1 MSSRPALNRM
11 MMPDAVIVV
20 FGAAVRPD
28 GRASST
34 LRRRVDAAARF
45 GRRFRRPL
53 FIPTG
58 AVGRFGGSEASVMG
72 GLLRD
77 FGVPEDRLLL
87 EETGTDT
94 LSSVRAVRR
103 LLRAHA
109 LAAPVYAATSAY
121 HLPRCLLLL
130 RLAGIPARPAPPP
143 EFPAA
148 GSRRL
153 RWYWRLRELPAVP
166 YDAALIVGLRLARR
180 L

>member
-1 MSSRPALNRM
+1 MSGRPA
-11 MMPDAVIVV
+11 PDAAIVI

-28 GRASST
+28 GRASKT

-45 GRRFRRPL
+45 GRRFRNPL

-58 AVGRFGGSEASVMG
+58 AVGRYGGSEASVMR
-72 GLLRD
+72 GLLRG
-77 FGVPEDRLLL
+77 FGVPEAQVLL

-94 LSSVRAVRR
+94 LSSVRAVHR
-103 LLRAHA
+103 LLRLNAI
-109 LAAPVYAATSAY
+109 AAPVYAATSAY

-130 RLAGIPARPAPPP
+130 RLAGIPARAAAPP

-148 GSRRL
+148 GSRTL
-153 RWYWRLRELPAVP
+153 RWYWRLRELPALP
-166 YDAALIVGLRLARR
+166 YDAALMLGLRLSGR

>member
-1 MSSRPALNRM
+1 MSSRPA
-11 MMPDAVIVV
+11 PDAVIVI

-45 GRRFRRPL
+45 GRRFRAPI
-53 FIPTG
+53 FVPTG
-58 AVGRFGGSEASVMG
+58 AVGRFGGSEAAVMG

-77 FGVPEDRLLL
+77 FGVREEQLLL

-103 LLRAHA
+103 LLRTRGIH
-109 LAAPVYAATSAY
+109 APVYAASSAY
-121 HLPRCLLLL
+121 HLPRCVLLL
-130 RLAGIPARPAPPP
+130 RLAGIPALACPPP

-148 GSRRL
+148 GDRRL
-153 RWYWRLRELPAVP
+153 RWYWRLREVPAVP
-166 YDAALIVGLRLARR
+166 YDATLMLGLRLSRR